1 MAGRRL
7 LPWLLA
13 CGLVAPAWAIDYLS
27 VAEPGVL
34 YDAPSTKAKP
44 LFVIQRDTP
53 VEMVIAT
60 GPWVKV
66 RDADGDLAWI
76 EKSLLS
82 ERRTVMVRADKAQ
95 IRDAA
100 DEGAPLVFE
109 AAKDVVM
116 DLVETAPAGWGKVR
130 ARDGQVGF
138 VKASQV
144 WGL

>member
-1 MAGRRL
+1 MVGRRL

-13 CGLVAPAWAIDYLS
+13 CGLAAPAWAIDYLS

-34 YDAPSTKAKP
+34 FDAPSTKAKA

-66 RDADGDLAWI
+66 RDAEGDLAWI

-82 ERRTVMVRADKAQ
+82 ERRTVMVRVDRAQ
-95 IRDAA
+95 VRESAE
-100 DEGAPLVFE
+100 EGGKLLFDV
-109 AAKDVVM
+109 AKDVVM
-116 DLVETAPAGWGKVR
+116 ELVESAPAGWGKVR

>member
-13 CGLVAPAWAIDYLS
+13 CGLAAPAWAIDYLS

-34 YDAPSTKAKP
+34 FDAPSTKAKA

-66 RDADGDLAWI
+66 RDAEGDLAWI

-82 ERRTVMVRADKAQ
+82 ERRTVMVRVDRAQ
-95 IRDAA
+95 VRESAE
-100 DEGAPLVFE
+100 EGGKLLFDV
-109 AAKDVVM
+109 AKDVVM
-116 DLVETAPAGWGKVR
+116 ELVEPAPAGWGKVR
-130 ARDGQVGF
+130 GRDGQVGF